1 MSEQTITAKPLGER
15 LLEAGMVTKTQLSLA
30 LRQQK
35 REGGRLG
42 EILSELGIVK
52 PNVISSFLAEE
63 TSTEFVDIG
72 KTKPDISL
80 RGLIPE
86 AIARR
91 YRALPLS
98 REGDTLTVALGDPFD
113 VVATDMLEQISG
125 LSIKIVTASEGDI
138 TLCLDRLFAEGDQV
152 EDTID
157 TVMNES
163 AEKARMAAEAG
174 KEQAMGGDE
183 GLVDLVQQ
191 ILTRAIED
199 GASDIHFNPE
209 ANTLALRVR
218 VDGVLMQDVMLPKKL
233 QAPIIARI
241 KIMAE
246 LNVAE
251 TRIPQD
257 GRSGIII
264 GQREISLRVSTLP
277 TVYGE
282 NIVLR
287 VLDPSA
293 LDLTLEDMG
302 FRKPL
307 LAAVNETIHKP
318 NGVVLVTGPTGSGK
332 STTLYAVLGEINKP
346 EVSIF
351 TLEDPVEYRLNLI
364 RQTQIN
370 DKVGMTFNTGLRA
383 LLRQDPEIIL
393 VGETRDQETAELMIR
408 AALTGHLVFT
418 TLHTNDA
425 AGCIPRLI
433 DMGVEP
439 YLLPS
444 CLQGAL
450 AQRLGRTI
458 CKNCKVEEKDPEQVF
473 AALKLTPPTD
483 QPLQLWTGEG
493 CEKCRNTG
501 YKGRVGIHE
510 FMQFDERFY
519 EPICNR
525 AEGSVYVEL
534 ARETGFLSMYED
546 GVIKALEGR
555 TDLKEVLRCCQ
566 GH

>member
-1 MSEQTITAKPLGER
+1 MSEETKAPKQLGER
-15 LLEAGMVTKTQLSLA
+15 LLAAGLLTKTQLDLA

-52 PNVISSFLAEE
+52 PNIISSFLAEE
-63 TSTEFVDIG
+63 TSTEFVDVRQ
-72 KTKPDISL
+72 TKPDLSL
-80 RGLIPE
+80 RDLIPE
-86 AIARR
+86 PIARR
-91 YRALPLS
+91 YKALPLS
-98 REGDTLTVALGDPFD
+98 RDGDTLTVALSDPFD
-113 VVATDMLEQISG
+113 VVATDMLEQ
-125 LSIKIVTASEGDI
+125 LSELRIQVVTASEADI
-138 TLCLDRLFAEGDQV
+138 VLCLDRLFADGDQV

-157 TVMNES
+157 TVMEES
-163 AEKARMAAEAG
+163 AEKARQAAEAG

-183 GLVDLVQQ
+183 SLVDLVQQ

-209 ANTLALRVR
+209 ENTLALRVR
-218 VDGVLMQDVMLPKKL
+218 VDGVLQQDVMLPKKL
-233 QAPIIARI
+233 QAPIIARL

-257 GRSGIII
+257 GRSGIVI

-307 LAAVNETIHKP
+307 LEAVNETIRKP

-332 STTLYAVLGEINKP
+332 STTLYAVLGAINTP

-393 VGETRDQETAELMIR
+393 VGETRDQETAELMVR

-450 AQRLGRTI
+450 AQRLGRTL

-473 AALKLTPPTD
+473 AALKLTPPAD

-493 CEKCRNTG
+493 CEKCRHTG

-510 FMQFDERFY
+510 FMQFDQRFY
-519 EPICNR
+519 EPICNQ
-525 AEGSVYVEL
+525 AESSVYVEL
-534 ARETGFLSMYED
+534 AREMGFLTMYED

>member
-1 MSEQTITAKPLGER
+1 MSVETKTPRPLGER
-15 LLEAGMVTKTQLSLA
+15 LMEAGLVTKTQLDLA

-42 EILSELGIVK
+42 EILSDLGIVK
-52 PNVISSFLAEE
+52 SNIISSFLAEE
-63 TSTEFVDIG
+63 TSTEFVDVRQVR
-72 KTKPDISL
+72 PDRSL
-80 RGLIPE
+80 IDLIPE
-86 AIARR
+86 TIARR
-91 YRALPLS
+91 YGALPLS
-98 REGDTLTVALGDPFD
+98 KEGDILTVALGDPFN
-113 VVATDMLEQISG
+113 VVATDMLEQVSG
-125 LSIKIVTASEGDI
+125 LSIKVVTASDADI
-138 TLCLDRLFAEGDQV
+138 ALCLDRLFAEGDQV

-157 TVMNES
+157 IVMEES
-163 AEKARMAAEAG
+163 AEKARLASEAG

-183 GLVDLVQQ
+183 GLVDLVEQ

-199 GASDIHFNPE
+199 GASDIHLNPE
-209 ANTLALRVR
+209 ENTLALRVR
-218 VDGVLMQDVMLPKKL
+218 VDGVLQQDVMLPKKL
-233 QAPIIARI
+233 QAPVIARI

-257 GRSGIII
+257 GRCAIVI

-307 LAAVNETIHKP
+307 LEAINETIRKP

-332 STTLYAVLGEINKP
+332 STTLYAVLGAINTP

-393 VGETRDQETAELMIR
+393 VGETRDQETAELMVR
-408 AALTGHLVFT
+408 AAMTGHLVFT

-458 CKNCKVEEKDPEQVF
+458 CKNCKEEEKDPEQVF
-473 AALKLTPPTD
+473 ATLKLTPPSD
-483 QPLQLWTGEG
+483 RPLQLWYGAG
-493 CEKCRNTG
+493 CDKCRHTG

-519 EPICNR
+519 EPICNQ
-525 AEGSVYVEL
+525 AESSVYVAL
-534 ARETGFLSMYED
+534 AREKGFLTMYED
-546 GVIKALEGR
+546 GVIKALEGL

>member
-1 MSEQTITAKPLGER
+1 MIEESTVVKPLGER
-15 LLEAGMVTKTQLSLA
+15 LLEAGLLTKTQLALA

-35 REGGRLG
+35 REGGRIG

-52 PNVISSFLAEE
+52 PNIVSSFLAEE
-63 TSTEFVDIG
+63 TATEFVDVR
-72 KTKPDISL
+72 KLKPDTSL
-80 RGLIPE
+80 RELVPE
-86 AIARR
+86 PIARR
-91 YRALPLS
+91 YLALPLS
-98 REGDTLTVALGDPFD
+98 REGDLLTVALGDPFD
-113 VVATDMLEQISG
+113 VVATDMLEQVSG
-125 LSIKIVTASEGDI
+125 LGVKVVTASEADI
-138 TLCLDRLFAEGDQV
+138 VLCLDRLFAEGDQV

-157 TVMNES
+157 TVMEES
-163 AEKARMAAEAG
+163 AERARLAAEAG

-183 GLVDLVQQ
+183 SLVGLVQQ

-209 ANTLALRVR
+209 DKTLALRVR
-218 VDGVLMQDVMLPKKL
+218 VDGVLQQDIMLPKKL
-233 QAPIIARI
+233 QAPVIARI

-257 GRSGIII
+257 GRTSILI

-287 VLDPSA
+287 VLDPAA

-302 FRKPL
+302 FRPPL

-332 STTLYAVLGEINKP
+332 STTLYAVLGAINTP

-370 DKVGMTFNTGLRA
+370 DRVGMTFNVGLRA

-458 CKNCKVEEKDPEQVF
+458 CSNCKIEEKDPEQVF
-473 AALKLTPPTD
+473 AALKLTPPAD
-483 QPLQLWTGEG
+483 RPLRLWTGEG
-493 CEKCRNTG
+493 CERCRYTG

-510 FMQFDERFY
+510 FMQFDQRFY

-525 AEGSVYVEL
+525 AESSVYVDL